1 MDDRAG
7 TASPGTG
14 EPRLAP
20 LDRAAL
26 SPYAR
31 QVFDGV
37 PPGGAV
43 NLVATLAHQPA
54 LFERFL
60 GVTLA
65 LQAGE
70 LGWRR
75 RELVVLRLAYRRH
88 CRYIWR
94 QHVAIGRAS
103 GMTEDEV
110 ALLAGDPDHPHWP
123 LGESVL
129 LRAVDQLVD
138 DSGIDGPTW
147 AALASLLTPAQ
158 LVELTVLVG
167 HYSGMAYL
175 ANSAVVGSEADPAD
189 DPRLEPW

>member
-1 MDDRAG
+1 MDDRVG
-7 TASPGTG
+7 TSAPETG

-20 LDRAAL
+20 LDRVNL

-31 QVFDGV
+31 QVFDDVG
-37 PPGGAV
+37 PGGAA
-43 NLVATLAHQPA
+43 NLVATLAHQPE

-65 LQAGE
+65 LQQGE

-75 RELVVLRLAYRRH
+75 RELVVLRLAYRRN

-94 QHVAIGRAS
+94 QHVAIGRAA

-110 ALLAGDPDHPHWP
+110 TLLAGAPDDPHWP
-123 LGESVL
+123 PAESLL
-129 LRAVDQLVD
+129 LRAVDQLVE

-147 AALASLLTPAQ
+147 SALASSLNPAQ
-158 LVELTVLVG
+158 LVELTILVG

-175 ANSAVVGSEADPAD
+175 ANSAVVLSEVGPAD
-189 DPRLEPW
+189 DARLEPW

>member
-1 MDDRAG
+1 MNDRVG
-7 TASPGTG
+7 PSVPGTG

-20 LDRAAL
+20 LDRADL

-31 QVFDGV
+31 QIFDDV

-65 LQAGE
+65 LQQGE

-75 RELVVLRLAYRRH
+75 RELVVLRLAYRRR

-94 QHVAIGRAS
+94 QHVAIGRAA

-110 ALLAGDPDHPHWP
+110 ALVAGAPDHPHWP
-123 LGESVL
+123 PEESAL
-129 LRAVDQLVD
+129 LRAVDQLVE
-138 DSGIDGPTW
+138 DSGIDRPTW
-147 AALASLLTPAQ
+147 AALASILTPAQ
-158 LVELTVLVG
+158 LVELTILVG

-175 ANSAVVGSEADPAD
+175 ANSAVVLSEADPAD

>member
-1 MDDRAG
+1 MNDPLGPSAP
-7 TASPGTG
+7 ATG

-20 LDRAAL
+20 LDRAEL
-26 SPYAR
+26 SPYAG
-31 QVFDGV
+31 QVFDDV

-65 LQAGE
+65 LQQGE

-94 QHVAIGRAS
+94 QHVAIGRAA

-110 ALLAGDPDHPHWP
+110 ALLAGAPDHPHWSP
-123 LGESVL
+123 GESVL
-129 LRAVDQLVD
+129 LRAVDQLVE
-138 DSGIDGPTW
+138 DSGIDGTTW
-147 AALASLLTPAQ
+147 GALASVLSPAQ
-158 LVELTVLVG
+158 LVELTILVG